1 MEMRNFEVSL
11 CLKKMKRKMKISEM
25 RENFGEQSEGEK
37 QLESKKKKKKNQ
49 QSKQARNKHQHEL
62 VRHINYKI
70 LIIGNFVVSLK
81 RL

>member
-37 QLESKKKKKKNQ
+37 QLESKKKKKKTNRANKQETNTSMNQ
-49 QSKQARNKHQHEL
+49 SD
-62 VRHINYKI
+62 I
-70 LIIGNFVVSLK
+70 LIIKF
-81 RL
+81 

>member
-1 MEMRNFEVSL
+1 MRNFEVSL

-37 QLESKKKKKKNQ
+37 QLERKKKKTSRAN
-49 QSKQARNKHQHEL
+49 KQETNTSRISQTY
-62 VRHINYKI
+62 NYKF

>member
-37 QLESKKKKKKNQ
+37 QLERKKKKPAEQTSKKQ
-49 QSKQARNKHQHEL
+49 TPA
-62 VRHINYKI
+62 
-70 LIIGNFVVSLK
+70 
-81 RL
+81 

>member
-37 QLESKKKKKKNQ
+37 QLESKKKKKKKPTEQ
-49 QSKQARNKHQHEL
+49 TSKKQTPA
-62 VRHINYKI
+62 
-70 LIIGNFVVSLK
+70 
-81 RL
+81 

>member
-1 MEMRNFEVSL
+1 MRNIKVSL

-37 QLESKKKKKKNQ
+37 QLERKKKKNQ
-49 QSKQARNKHQHEL
+49 QSKQVRNKHQHEL
-62 VRHINYKI
+62 VRHINYKF

>member
-37 QLESKKKKKKNQ
+37 QLERKKKKKTNR
-49 QSKQARNKHQHEL
+49 ANK
-62 VRHINYKI
+62 
-70 LIIGNFVVSLK
+70 
-81 RL
+81 

>member
-37 QLESKKKKKKNQ
+37 QLESKKKKKKKKPTEQ
-49 QSKQARNKHQHEL
+49 TSKKQTPA
-62 VRHINYKI
+62 
-70 LIIGNFVVSLK
+70 
-81 RL
+81 